1 MRKNKVPKQLKKKKR
16 TKAKATTNMV
26 QKVNVKINSTTP
38 QNPYQNRPLPPSI
51 VSYPVYQQQPNS
63 TQIIP
68 HQLQR
73 NPFDSIAFQE
83 KLDTRINNLQDMMNT
98 MKKPTTHLVN
108 PTLQPEAVKESLQ
121 PEPVKETLEPK
132 VALLET
138 IVEEEEQMKPSIV
151 TPNVT
156 PNVTPRISIPNNNK
170 EKWIMNSNDNTLIS
184 SVTGITQNLD
194 DFKQISGNDYINRRT
209 NEIYNSR
216 SKMLR
221 RAKRSEM

>member
-1 MRKNKVPKQLKKKKR
+1 
-16 TKAKATTNMV
+16 
-26 QKVNVKINSTTP
+26 
-38 QNPYQNRPLPPSI
+38 
-51 VSYPVYQQQPNS
+51 
-63 TQIIP
+63 
-68 HQLQR
+68 
-73 NPFDSIAFQE
+73 
-83 KLDTRINNLQDMMNT
+83 MNT